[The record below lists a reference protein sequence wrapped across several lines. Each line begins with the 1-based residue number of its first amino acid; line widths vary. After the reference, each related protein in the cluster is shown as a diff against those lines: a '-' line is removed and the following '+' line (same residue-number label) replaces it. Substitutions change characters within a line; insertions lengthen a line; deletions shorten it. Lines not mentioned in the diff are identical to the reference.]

1 MSMIL
6 RPVLQQAGSWQVPRI
21 WCRVEEVPDPGCGG
35 GHQVRLLAEGHTAH
49 LDLDIVGGAPLQQ
62 PLLRGQLPVAT
73 VNMYPCTP
81 VPLYPSTCPA
91 CCG

>member
-35 GHQVRLLAEGHTAH
+35 GDQVRSWLRVTLLTLILTLLA
-49 LDLDIVGGAPLQQ
+49 APHCSSLSSVVSC
-62 PLLRGQLPVAT
+62 L
-73 VNMYPCTP
+73 
-81 VPLYPSTCPA
+81 
-91 CCG
+91 